1 MKGIIFIIGSEILD
15 GKTLDTN
22 SIYLY
27 KFCQRFGIHIDKKLI
42 IKDDEK
48 LIIDS
53 INNEINYYDIF
64 FFIGGLGPTFDDL
77 TIDSISKIFNLKIQ
91 YDQSQSDKIK
101 NFLSSR
107 NINDQDIINLSL
119 RQARYIGNSL
129 KNSKGMSAGSYFQ
142 IDFNLNLIQNDLNK
156 NDNLIKKYF
165 FLLPGPQNEFE
176 SMLEEQVSHII
187 DKISEK
193 KYHQKNL
200 YVYNISESS
209 LNNILRSMKLKTLYG
224 IYAKG
229 HFKVITF
236 QSEDFESI
244 VDDLHIL
251 INYDNLSG
259 YYISELNKNFI
270 FNKSIIDKK
279 TFDFDKDIII
289 TDEIDLSL
297 LFFNFLQEKNLK
309 FSAAES
315 SSGGLLS
322 QIFTAK
328 ESASKYFLGS
338 IVCYSNYSKEKIL
351 YINKAVIEKYGPVS
365 PEITLNLAKNAN
377 IIFGSDFSI
386 SITGYAGPS
395 GGSDL
400 YPVGTC
406 FIGISSK
413 NINNKTIEN
422 VYRCNFKGNRNNIQ
436 NLSVIF
442 SIFLAIY
449 NLYD

>member
-15 GKTLDTN
+15 GKTVDTN

-27 KFCQRFGIHIDKKLI
+27 KFCQRYGIDIDKKLI

-53 INNEINYYDIF
+53 IKNEINYYDIF

-77 TIDSISKIFNLKIQ
+77 TIDSISKIFDLKIQ
-91 YDQSQSDKIK
+91 YDLSQSDKIK
-101 NFLSSR
+101 NFLLSR
-107 NINDQDIINLSL
+107 NINDQNLINLSL

-129 KNSKGMSAGSYFQ
+129 KNSIGMSAGSYFQ
-142 IDFNLNLIQNDLNK
+142 TDINLNPVHNDFNK
-156 NDNLIKKYF
+156 NDNSIKKHF

-176 SMLEEQVSHII
+176 SMLEEQISQIVN
-187 DKISEK
+187 KISKK

-209 LNNILRSMKLKTLYG
+209 LNNILSLMKLKTLYG
-224 IYAKG
+224 IFAKG
-229 HFKVITF
+229 YLKVITF

-244 VDDLHIL
+244 IDDIHIL
-251 INYDNLSG
+251 INYDNLTG
-259 YYISELNKNFI
+259 YYISELSNNFI
-270 FNKSIIDKK
+270 FNKLIIDKK
-279 TFDFDKDIII
+279 NFDFDRHIII

-297 LFFNFLQEKNLK
+297 LFFNFLQKKNLK

-328 ESASKYFLGS
+328 ESASRYFLGS

-351 YINKAVIEKYGPVS
+351 NINKGIIEKYGSVS
-365 PEITLNLAKNAN
+365 PEITLNLAKNTN
-377 IIFGSDFSI
+377 KIFGSDFSI
-386 SITGYAGPS
+386 SITGYAGPT
-395 GGSDL
+395 GESDL

-413 NINNKTIEN
+413 NINNKKIEN
-422 VYRCNFKGNRNNIQ
+422 VYRCNFKGNRNTIQ